1 MSQKKFDA
9 LVGASKWVAKGL
21 FESVERLGDT
31 ALGKPIAEAFT
42 ANAKNDLGK
51 GLFYNG
57 GPIGQ
62 VIGAGIGFAKT
73 SAAVAK
79 EFFDPRLLKMRKETG
94 VSVMTRDVV
103 ADKMKLLESDFAV
116 TTRAR
121 YEEAGVASKQITK
134 LKKELK
140 EGPDKN
146 RAEVI
151 KVELEELK
159 ALRKETKLSEQE
171 QANYDKLVDAQKII
185 QGQLNYQVLENSQ
198 QGIKSPF
205 LMDTQGKENFYS
217 MAEDFNLENF
227 TKTKYIR
234 QEKTDGVVSD
244 SDMAIFFDRIKNAQG
259 DALETTKAIQ
269 MFVKEDGSSRAA
281 GQILNE
287 IAGNKSFKNMAVRKS
302 LTARKKGFETIDD
315 LTDFYIKTIKGT
327 PKYKAANPEDA
338 LDMLKF
344 DIIDNKLWY
353 GGSHKS
359 GAYELGGVNTQ
370 NYINLEGKMVGIV
383 SDVNDIFKMAM
394 PGGDV
399 ALTVSTPNVL
409 DPTKLAREVIK
420 KPKQQ
425 ELFSDDFFYKQYK
438 DKQALKKQEVSG
450 LLSGEN
456 QSIVPDDYMNA
467 NQRNIARDV
476 VAYKPPKLNTKE
488 KVVYGAKLGSTYAV
502 ADGLFGSSE

>member
-1 MSQKKFDA
+1 MSQKKFEA
-9 LVGASKWVAKGL
+9 LVGLSKWVAKGL
-21 FESVERLGDT
+21 FESTERLGDT

-51 GLFYNG
+51 GLFYNS

-62 VIGAGIGFAKT
+62 VLGAGIGFAKT

-79 EFFDPRLLKMRKETG
+79 EFLDPRLLKMRKETG

-103 ADKMKLLESDFAV
+103 ADKMKFLESDFAV
-116 TTRAR
+116 KTRAR
-121 YEEAGVASKQITK
+121 VKEVKVINAQINK

-140 EGPDKN
+140 KGPNKN
-146 RAEVI
+146 RTKVI
-151 KVELEELK
+151 DVELEELK
-159 ALRKETKLSEQE
+159 VLKKEKKLSTQEDANKTKL
-171 QANYDKLVDAQKII
+171 ADAQKII

-205 LMDTQGKENFYS
+205 LMNTQGKENFYS

-259 DALETTKAIQ
+259 DALETTKSIQ
-269 MFVKEDGSSRAA
+269 MFVKEDGSSKAA

-287 IAGNKSFKNMAVRKS
+287 ITGTKSFKNMAVREA
-302 LTARKKGFETIDD
+302 LTVRKRSFETIDD
-315 LTDFYIKTIKGT
+315 LADFYVKTIKDT
-327 PKYKAANPEDA
+327 KAYKAATPEDA

-383 SDVNDIFKMAM
+383 SDVNDIFKMGM

-409 DPTKLAREVIK
+409 DPTKLASKVIK

-425 ELFSDDFFYKQYK
+425 ELFSDDFFYQQYL

-450 LLSGEN
+450 LLSGN
-456 QSIVPDDYMNA
+456 TQGVGQDYMNA

-476 VAYKPPKLNTKE
+476 VAYKPPKLSTKD
-488 KVVYGAKLGSTYAV
+488 KVVYGAKLGSAYAV
-502 ADGLFGSSE
+502 GDGLFGSSE

>member
-1 MSQKKFDA
+1 MSQKKFEA
-9 LVGASKWVAKGL
+9 IVGLSKWVGNGL
-21 FESVERLGDT
+21 FKSVERLGDS

-57 GPIGQ
+57 GKVGQ

-73 SAAVAK
+73 TAKVAQ
-79 EFFDPRLLKMRKETG
+79 EFLDPRLLKMRKETG
-94 VSVMTRDVV
+94 ISVMTRDVV

-121 YEEAGVASKQITK
+121 VEEAGVASKQISK

-140 EGPDKN
+140 LGPTKN

-151 KVELEELK
+151 AVELEELK
-159 ALRKETKLSEQE
+159 ALRKKTKLSVQE
-171 QANYDKLVDAQKII
+171 KANRDKLVDAQKII

-205 LMDTQGKENFYS
+205 LMNTQGKENFYNI
-217 MAEDFNLENF
+217 AEDFNLENF

-244 SDMAIFFDRIKNAQG
+244 SDMAIFFDRIKKAQG
-259 DALETTKAIQ
+259 DALETTKSIQ
-269 MFVKEDGSSRAA
+269 MFVKEDASSRAA

-287 IAGNKSFKNMAVRKS
+287 IAGNKSFKNFAVRNA
-302 LTARKKGFETIDD
+302 LTTRKRGFETIDD
-315 LTDFYIKTIKGT
+315 LTDFYVKTIKGT
-327 PKYKAANPEDA
+327 PKYKAAKPEDA
-338 LDMLKF
+338 ADMLKF
-344 DIIDNKLWY
+344 DIKDNKLWY
-353 GGSHKS
+353 GDSHKS

-370 NYINLEGKMVGIV
+370 NYINLEGQMVGIV
-383 SDVNDIFKMAM
+383 SDVNDIFKMSM

-409 DPTKLAREVIK
+409 NPTKSAREVIK
-420 KPKQQ
+420 KEQQ
-425 ELFSDDFFYKQYK
+425 ELFNDDFFYQQYL

-456 QSIVPDDYMNA
+456 QSIVPNDYMSA

-476 VAYKPPKLNTKE
+476 VAYKPPKLNTKD
-488 KVVYGAKLGSTYAV
+488 KVVYGAKLGSAYAV